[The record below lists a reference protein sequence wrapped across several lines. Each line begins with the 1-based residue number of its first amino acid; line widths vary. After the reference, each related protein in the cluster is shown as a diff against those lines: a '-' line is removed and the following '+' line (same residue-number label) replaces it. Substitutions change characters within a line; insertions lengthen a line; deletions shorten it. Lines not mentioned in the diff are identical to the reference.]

1 MLLHPSRRGSKDSFF
16 HLLWGELC
24 SPGSELQPSRDSG
37 GSIPTRTR
45 QVLPQ
50 HVTRL
55 DQLRPSRG
63 PALTAPH
70 PASLGF
76 IQEALWRP
84 LSPDPS
90 FCKWQNKEPKGWAV
104 TSPTPQD
111 RREQRLQSSLE
122 GTPATAP
129 APSPFSPGGPG
140 TSVSPREGAS
150 SCCLHLRPPGLA
162 RVASCCQWL
171 HEVLRSQP

>member
-1 MLLHPSRRGSKDSFF
+1 MDMPLRWGSGCCPPDPGQSPLWLCCPTPAEHGLLAKWRSGRDHGAARGGGVTLRTQLSPVLLHPSRQGSKDPSFRLF
-16 HLLWGELC
+16 CSELC

-70 PASLGF
+70 LASLGF

-104 TSPTPQD
+104 TGPTPQD
-111 RREQRLQSSLE
+111 RRE
-122 GTPATAP
+122 
-129 APSPFSPGGPG
+129 
-140 TSVSPREGAS
+140 
-150 SCCLHLRPPGLA
+150 
-162 RVASCCQWL
+162 
-171 HEVLRSQP
+171 